1 MKSYT
6 QTIISSIAIITLL
19 FSSCSKDFLEVTP
32 SEPTPEVAL
41 SDPEVAPELV
51 NAIYNKFL
59 NFNMSSFP
67 WIGITE
73 IASDNANKG
82 SSPGDTG
89 TYQLDLDQYT
99 FTATSPC
106 FRLLWENHYQTIGRA
121 NQALLYLPELDID
134 EPLKNRL
141 IGEAKFLRALVYFR
155 LVQMFGDIP
164 IIDKVPDVT
173 NEEDINKAFVRQPIA
188 AVYELIAEDL
198 SDAIA
203 FLPLKSEYAS
213 RDTGRATR
221 GAAQTLL
228 AKVALYQQNWQS
240 VFDLTQQ
247 VINSGEYSLEP
258 NYEDIWKEDFENGVE
273 SIFEIQGRGEPPVY
287 GVNNYHV
294 SQGARGQ
301 GGWGWGFNEP
311 SQDLVNSYEAGD
323 TREDGTI
330 IFVGEVLYD
339 GRMVPATVEN
349 PRYNQKA
356 YVSMD
361 YVSNDKNVRLF
372 RYAEVLLMH
381 AEAANELNN
390 SSTAETMLNTVRTR
404 AGLPDT
410 TAANQQEYRMA
421 IWNERRWE
429 LAFEHDRIFDL
440 RRQGR
445 VAEVMLAHGVPF
457 IEGKHELYPIP
468 EDQIAQS
475 GGLLEQNP
483 GY

>member
-1 MKSYT
+1 MKYYI
-6 QTIISSIAIITLL
+6 QTLISGLMVSLFLL
-19 FSSCSKDFLEVTP
+19 ISCGEDFLEVTP
-32 SEPTPEVAL
+32 SQPTPEVAL

-89 TYQLDLDQYT
+89 NYQLDLDEYT
-99 FTATSPC
+99 FTSTSAC

-134 EPLKNRL
+134 TALKNRL

-155 LVQMFGDIP
+155 LVQMFGGVP

-173 NEEDINKAFVRQPIA
+173 SEEDINKAFLRQ
-188 AVYELIAEDL
+188 AVAEVYALIKEDL
-198 SDAIA
+198 EDAID

-213 RDTGRATR
+213 AELGRATQ

-228 AKVALYQQNWQS
+228 AKVALYQQDWQS

-247 VINSGEYSLEP
+247 IINSGEYSLEA

-273 SIFEIQGRGEPPVY
+273 SIFEIQGRGETPVY

-311 SQDLVNSYEAGD
+311 SEDLVNSYETGD

-339 GRMVPATVEN
+339 GRMVPVT
-349 PRYNQKA
+349 
-356 YVSMD
+356 
-361 YVSNDKNVRLF
+361 
-372 RYAEVLLMH
+372 
-381 AEAANELNN
+381 
-390 SSTAETMLNTVRTR
+390 
-404 AGLPDT
+404 
-410 TAANQQEYRMA
+410 
-421 IWNERRWE
+421 
-429 LAFEHDRIFDL
+429 
-440 RRQGR
+440 
-445 VAEVMLAHGVPF
+445 
-457 IEGKHELYPIP
+457 
-468 EDQIAQS
+468 
-475 GGLLEQNP
+475 
-483 GY
+483 

>member
-1 MKSYT
+1 MKNP
-6 QTIISSIAIITLL
+6 IKTLIGSL
-19 FSSCSKDFLEVTP
+19 AVSALLLVSCSEDFLEVTP
-32 SEPTPEVAL
+32 SQPTPDVAL

-99 FTATSPC
+99 FTSTSPC

-134 EPLKNRL
+134 EDLKNRL
-141 IGEAKFLRALVYFR
+141 IGEARFLRALVYFR
-155 LVQMFGDIP
+155 LVQMFGAVP
-164 IIDKVPDVT
+164 VIDKVPDVSS
-173 NEEDINKAFVRQPIA
+173 EEDINKAFIRRPVA
-188 AVYELIAEDL
+188 DVYALIEADLAE
-198 SDAIA
+198 AID
-203 FLPLKSEYAS
+203 FLPLKSEYEPK
-213 RDTGRATR
+213 DLGRATR
-221 GAAQTLL
+221 GAAQTLM
-228 AKVALYQQNWQS
+228 AKVALYQQNWQT
-240 VFDLTQQ
+240 VFDLTQE
-247 VINSGEYSLEP
+247 VINSGEYSLET
-258 NYEDIWKEDFENGVE
+258 NYEDIWKEEFENGVE
-273 SIFEIQGRGEPPVY
+273 SIFEIQGRGEDPVY
-287 GVNNYHV
+287 GVNNYYV

-311 SQDLVNSYEAGD
+311 SQDLVNSYEPGD

-330 IFVGEVLYD
+330 IFAGEVLYD
-339 GRMVPATVEN
+339 GRFVPLTVEN

-356 YVSMD
+356 YVSMN
-361 YVSNDKNVRLF
+361 YLSNDKNVRLF
-372 RYAEVLLMH
+372 RYAEVLLMN
-381 AEAANELNN
+381 AEAANEMNN
-390 SSTAETMLNTVRTR
+390 TAAAQTMLDMVRLR
-404 AGLPDT
+404 AGLPGT
-410 TAANQQEYRMA
+410 MAATQEDYRMA
-421 IWNERRWE
+421 IWDERRWE

-445 VAEVMLAHGVPF
+445 VAEVMIAHGSAFV
-457 IEGKHELYPIP
+457 EGKHELYPIP